1 MTAMPTNNGLL
12 GGIFGPSPEGGQG
25 GFLSRLN
32 DPRVAMGLA
41 MMGGHGGF
49 GQRMQAGLGALQ
61 GAQQRQ
67 MQNQLFNLQMQ
78 GLHDKQE
85 EREAERKRREQQT
98 SLLYGGM
105 VPMAGPQALS
115 AEAASG
121 GAPGPTQAAAGRM
134 NRTEGLLA
142 SMGYGPEDI
151 AMFQAMGPD
160 ATMKIISERRFAEP
174 DMTGPMQNAAFLFP
188 DDPDAQRQ
196 YVQRV
201 TTMSKAPITNVNL
214 PTNVTET
221 QATLGEIERLRTTGD
236 PQDAAMADRLEI
248 NLTFGGK
255 PPESYIKASGAVV
268 RVREGLSGV
277 YTAITSG
284 QADPLNLADRA
295 GLQQMY
301 DQAVLGYAELTNR
314 GANFTES
321 EQALIDSVLGG
332 DPTNVFQRLLQGDK
346 DFLERYRRAGEII
359 DRESKSLLTRYT
371 RPPQVEHEW
380 PWEGGAA
387 GTSTP
392 PQGPAQALPP
402 GFVME

>member
-12 GGIFGPSPEGGQG
+12 GGIFGPSPGGG
-25 GFLSRLN
+25 GGLLSALS
-32 DPRVAMGLA
+32 DPRFVGGLTMA
-41 MMGGHGGF
+41 ATPGGF

-61 GAQQRQ
+61 GAQRQQ
-67 MQNQLFNLQMQ
+67 MQQRLFDLQTQ
-78 GLHDKQE
+78 GLKEKQD
-85 EREAERKRREQQT
+85 EREAERKRREQQAHM
-98 SLLYGGM
+98 LYGG
-105 VPMAGPQALS
+105 VSPAAGPQALS

-134 NRTEGLLA
+134 NRTEGLL
-142 SMGYGPEDI
+142 SGMGYGPEDI

-160 ATMKIISERRFAEP
+160 ATMKIIAERRFP
-174 DMTGPMQNAAFLFP
+174 DVPSGYRVGADGQMQIDPGYLQGRAAI
-188 DDPDAQRQ
+188 AQAG
-196 YVQRV
+196 
-201 TTMSKAPITNVNL
+201 APVTNVNL
-214 PTNVTET
+214 PKSVTEM
-221 QATLGEIERLRTTGD
+221 QATLGEIERLRATGT
-236 PQDAAMADRLEI
+236 PQDAAMADRLEMRVS
-248 NLTFGGK
+248 FGGK
-255 PPESYIKASGAVV
+255 PPESYIKAAGAVG
-268 RVREGLSGV
+268 RVRDGLSGV
-277 YTAITSG
+277 YAAITSG

-332 DPTNVFQRLLQGDK
+332 DPTNVFQRLLQGDN
-346 DFLERYRRAGEII
+346 DFLRRYREAGEII

-380 PWEGGAA
+380 PWEGDA
-387 GTSTP
+387 GGSGMP
-392 PQGPAQALPP
+392 PRGPAQALPP